1 MRALLRA
8 AVVVSVLAGGLL
20 VAAPAALAQDGA
32 GSDDSGSDD
41 SGSADAG
48 STAADAAGAD
58 TPTATDA
65 CTIED
70 AIAGVLPSVFQVVT
84 DRGLGTAF
92 YIGDDE
98 FLTAAHVVAGA
109 TEVKVQNTH
118 HTEDVTI
125 IGADPDADIAILS
138 RSAGSDGAD
147 GSGDDGETRSGGS
160 GGSGENGSGDDGET
174 RSGSS
179 GSSGGS
185 GGSGETGSADDLTP
199 LTIGDSTALDIGERL
214 IIVGYPLF
222 ERVGDASVTLGVM
235 SARVDDPG
243 SDYVTSL
250 QTDAAANPGN
260 SGGPIIDVCGRV
272 VGIVTSKIVGAA
284 VEGIAYAVAQSTFA
298 EAMVRARDLGPEDVE
313 ATIGAWTLIEYTD
326 GTRGVRSIADFHV
339 YTHWPRGGGDPP
351 RLFAFCNDDD
361 RPVVFMW
368 WDVEELIGGVISR
381 RVSVSLQFNWGE
393 WRREYWVDLTAAEN
407 LDPQY
412 AVSTD
417 AAGFVRSAGLDRDN
431 RVSMWV
437 TGQNNVPVGIAQF
450 RVGGLRN
457 GLQELGC

>member
-1 MRALLRA
+1 MRSLLRA
-8 AVVVSVLAGGLL
+8 AIIVSVLAGGLL
-20 VAAPAALAQDGA
+20 VAAPAVLAQNTDNGTAEGATTDSTDGA
-32 GSDDSGSDD
+32 
-41 SGSADAG
+41 AD
-48 STAADAAGAD
+48 
-58 TPTATDA
+58 

-92 YIGDDE
+92 YIGNDE

-109 TEVKVQNTH
+109 TEVRLQNADH
-118 HTEDVTI
+118 SEEVTI
-125 IGADPDADIAILS
+125 VGADPDADIAILS
-138 RSAGSDGAD
+138 RAPDD
-147 GSGDDGETRSGGS
+147 DGDDSQDGQAGQGGDAGE
-160 GGSGENGSGDDGET
+160 DLQP
-174 RSGSS
+174 
-179 GSSGGS
+179 
-185 GGSGETGSADDLTP
+185 LTP

-222 ERVGDASVTLGVM
+222 ERVGDASVTLGVF
-235 SARVDDPG
+235 SARVDDPAA
-243 SDYVTSL
+243 DYVTSL

-260 SGGPIIDVCGRV
+260 SGGPIIDVCGEV
-272 VGIVTSKIVGAA
+272 VGIVTSKLVGAA

-313 ATIGAWTLIEYTD
+313 ATIGAWTLIEFTS
-326 GTRGVRSIADFHV
+326 GRPGLRSIANFHV

-351 RLFAFCNDDD
+351 RLFGFCSDEGN
-361 RPVVFMW
+361 PVVFMR
-368 WDVEELIGGVISR
+368 WDVEELVGGAISR

-393 WRREYWVDLTAAEN
+393 WQREYWVDLTEAEN

-412 AVSTD
+412 AVSRD
-417 AAGFVRSAGLDRDN
+417 AAGFARSAGLDRDN

-437 TGQNNVPVGIAQF
+437 TGQNNVPIGIAQF

-457 GLQELGC
+457 GLRQLGC